1 MALSGASDRAMCGD
15 DSTVG
20 SGTMSVV
27 KLSLANKIEEI
38 DKPWSPMEVA
48 QVNDQV
54 VRLAKIQG
62 EYHWHKHT
70 NEDELFYVV
79 KGSMVLQLRDQPD
92 IALAQGEIAV
102 VPKGLEHCPRSE
114 GVTYILVFEPQV
126 LVSRGD

>member
-1 MALSGASDRAMCGD
+1 MDHVTAIDLEQRA
-15 DSTVG
+15 TE
-20 SGTMSVV
+20 
-27 KLSLANKIEEI
+27 IEEL
-38 DKPWSPMEVA
+38 WSPIEVA

-70 NEDELFYVV
+70 NEDELFYVL
-79 KGSMVLQLRDQPD
+79 KGRMVLQLKDQPD

-102 VPKGLEHCPRSE
+102 VPKGMEHCPRSQ